1 MQSVTDQKVMQ
12 HMTVY
17 RIERALS
24 KQREKYA
31 KSERMARDMSSTK
44 VQEYGYKTSEK
55 TIIITSL
62 RSYYS
67 PLLSF
72 LSSHTGLLGVPWRC
86 KVMFRLQCLYLMF
99 PLPGTAP
106 DSHMAYPFTSSLCSL
121 IIISKIV
128 TLYLSL
134 PFRYTTS
141 STLIFL
147 HSTYHLVKY
156 YLFYL
161 FSLLPSFTGS
171 LFSLLFVPNI
181 MNIVCT

>member
-1 MQSVTDQKVMQ
+1 
-12 HMTVY
+12 
-17 RIERALS
+17 
-24 KQREKYA
+24 
-31 KSERMARDMSSTK
+31 
-44 VQEYGYKTSEK
+44 
-55 TIIITSL
+55 
-62 RSYYS
+62 
-67 PLLSF
+67 
-72 LSSHTGLLGVPWRC
+72 
-86 KVMFRLQCLYLMF
+86 MFRLQCLYLMF
-99 PLPGTAP
+99 LLPGTAP
-106 DSHMAYPFTSSLCSL
+106 DSHMAYSFTSSLCSL

-181 MNIVCT
+181 MNIVWYIASDKYIICFLVLMRGWGKQALSNIIGKIINQQSF